1 MDFAEHPSLSSDELV
16 QNCIKKDKRAWD
28 IFVERYSKVVF
39 WAIRNRLKRFGY
51 NFDEGDIEDIH
62 QDVFIS
68 LWSDNKLAQIKDK
81 DRVAG
86 WLAMVAGNA
95 AIDYFKKMKRQSP
108 PNSLSIYEEIY
119 KSGDGGD
126 KTLEDVLPS
135 QDAGPGK
142 RAHLNDIFELVNSAI
157 DSLKPKEK
165 IVVRLNLLHGMK
177 HRDIAEALKMPVNT
191 VSTTIARAKEDLK
204 VKLRRKGIK
213 DL

>member
-86 WLAMVAGNA
+86 
-95 AIDYFKKMKRQSP
+95 
-108 PNSLSIYEEIY
+108 
-119 KSGDGGD
+119 
-126 KTLEDVLPS
+126 
-135 QDAGPGK
+135 
-142 RAHLNDIFELVNSAI
+142 
-157 DSLKPKEK
+157 
-165 IVVRLNLLHGMK
+165 
-177 HRDIAEALKMPVNT
+177 
-191 VSTTIARAKEDLK
+191 
-204 VKLRRKGIK
+204 
-213 DL
+213 